1 MRIAIST
8 LIVRAGLSGSNESYL
23 VNLVA
28 ALEAADSENEYLL
41 FVTPQN
47 AGSFTVANPRF
58 RMITVPSWG
67 YSRAGRILL
76 DQLVLPFWARRLGA
90 TVFHYPGT
98 LGSLVRLRNPA
109 QVVTVHYDVD
119 PTHAPSV
126 SRLKRAY
133 YATLM
138 RRTCETARAMIVPS
152 RTFCE
157 TFGARWRIPAGKLKV
172 VYHGVGAPRRDAASA
187 RESQDLLARLALAP
201 GYLLCVTNALP
212 HKNLPRLLE
221 AYATLVSKM
230 SCRAPLVLV
239 GNISRSALRDWVVQL
254 DAAGIRVPID
264 RVILTG
270 VVSRAQVQML
280 YQCAALMVTPTLTES
295 FSLPVLEAMAN
306 GCPVVA
312 SDIPVHREVGGDA
325 VLLVPPESP
334 AGLSAACSALLTDDG
349 RRDVLVERGLQRA
362 AQFSWERT
370 ARATMAV
377 YRSVL

>member
-28 ALEAADSENEYLL
+28 ALEAVDGENEYLL

-47 AGSFTVANPRF
+47 TGSFTVSNPRF
-58 RMITVPSWG
+58 RLITVPSWG

-90 TVFHYPGT
+90 TVLHYPGT
-98 LGSLVRLRNPA
+98 LGSLVRLRSPA
-109 QVVTVHYDVD
+109 QVVTVHYDLD

-138 RRTCETARAMIVPS
+138 RRTRKTAGAMIVPS
-152 RTFCE
+152 RTFGE

-172 VYHGVGAPRRDAASA
+172 VYHGVGPRGRDAART
-187 RESQDLLARLALAP
+187 RESYDLLTRLALAP
-201 GYLLCVTNALP
+201 GYILCVTNALP
-212 HKNLPRLLE
+212 HKNVPCLLE

-239 GNISRSALRDWVVQL
+239 GNVSRRALRDWVGQL
-254 DAAGIRVPID
+254 DAAGVRVPID
-264 RVILTG
+264 RVMLTG
-270 VVSRAQVQML
+270 VVSPTQVGML
-280 YQCAALMVTPTLTES
+280 YQGAALMVTPTLNES

-325 VLLVPPESP
+325 MMLVPPESP
-334 AGLSAACSALLTDDG
+334 ARLSAACSALLTDDG
-349 RRDVLVERGLQRA
+349 QRGVLVERGLRRA

-370 ARATMAV
+370 ARATIAV

>member
-8 LIVRAGLSGSNESYL
+8 LIVRVGLSGSNESYL

-28 ALEAADSENEYLL
+28 ALEAVDSENEYLL

-47 AGSFTVANPRF
+47 AGSFTVSSPRF
-58 RMITVPSWG
+58 RLITVPSWG
-67 YSRAGRILL
+67 YSRAGRVLL
-76 DQLVLPFWARRLGA
+76 DQLVVPFWARRLGA
-90 TVFHYPGT
+90 TVLHYPGT

-138 RRTCETARAMIVPS
+138 RRTRETAGAMIVPS
-152 RTFCE
+152 RTFGE
-157 TFGARWRIPAGKLKV
+157 TFGARWRIPSGKLKV
-172 VYHGVGAPRRDAASA
+172 VYHGVGARRRDAASA
-187 RESQDLLARLALAP
+187 REGYDLLTRLALAP

-212 HKNLPRLLE
+212 HKNVPCLLQ
-221 AYATLVSKM
+221 AYATMVSKM
-230 SCRAPLVLV
+230 SCRVPLVLV
-239 GNISRSALRDWVVQL
+239 GDVSRSALRDWMGEL
-254 DAAGIRVPID
+254 DAADMRVPID
-264 RVILTG
+264 RVVLTG
-270 VVSRAQVQML
+270 VLSPAQVGIL
-280 YQCAALMVTPTLTES
+280 YQHAALMVTPTLNES
-295 FSLPVLEAMAN
+295 FSLPVLEAMVN

-325 VLLVPPESP
+325 AILVPPESP
-334 AGLSAACSALLTDDG
+334 DRLSEACCALLTDERQ
-349 RRDVLVERGLQRA
+349 RRVLVERGLQRA
-362 AQFSWERT
+362 AQFSWERM

-377 YRSVL
+377 YGGVL

>member
-28 ALEAADSENEYLL
+28 ALEAVDGENEYLL

-47 AGSFTVANPRF
+47 TGSFTVSNPRF
-58 RMITVPSWG
+58 RLITVPSWG

-90 TVFHYPGT
+90 TVLHYPGT
-98 LGSLVRLRNPA
+98 LGSLVRLRSPA
-109 QVVTVHYDVD
+109 QVVTVHYDLD
-119 PTHAPSV
+119 PTHTPSV

-138 RRTCETARAMIVPS
+138 RRTRKTAGAMIVPS
-152 RTFCE
+152 RTFGE

-172 VYHGVGAPRRDAASA
+172 VYHGVGPRGRDAART
-187 RESQDLLARLALAP
+187 RESYDLLTRLALAP
-201 GYLLCVTNALP
+201 GYILCVTNALP
-212 HKNLPRLLE
+212 HKNVPCLLE

-239 GNISRSALRDWVVQL
+239 GNVSRRALRDWVGQL
-254 DAAGIRVPID
+254 DAAGVRVPID
-264 RVILTG
+264 RVMLTG
-270 VVSRAQVQML
+270 VVSPTQVGML
-280 YQCAALMVTPTLTES
+280 YQGAALMVTPTLNES

-325 VLLVPPESP
+325 MMLVPPESP
-334 AGLSAACSALLTDDG
+334 ARLSAACSALLTDDG
-349 RRDVLVERGLQRA
+349 QRGVLVERGLRRA